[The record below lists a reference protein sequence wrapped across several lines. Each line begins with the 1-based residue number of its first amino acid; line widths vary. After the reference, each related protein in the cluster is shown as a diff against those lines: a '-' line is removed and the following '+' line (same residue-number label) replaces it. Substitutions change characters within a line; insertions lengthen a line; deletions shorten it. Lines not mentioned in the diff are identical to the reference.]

1 MEITL
6 YHGTDPNIVKDLQN
20 CKVDVSKG
28 GGEFGKGFYLGDSR
42 RLAKRRAY
50 HKTKGVYGTANDA
63 MHYFNNTLEV
73 KINVLDLEKFYN
85 EKALDRQQGRRLFDK
100 LSTKPKTTGSYS
112 VSPDYDYIV
121 GPIVGRKGRY
131 LCVTQYKFDSK
142 RSENV
147 MNKQC
152 LNVNIKTRVI

>member
-6 YHGTDPNIVKDLQN
+6 YHGTDSNVVQDLKN

-50 HKTKGVYGTANDA
+50 HKTKGVYGTADNA
-63 MHYFNNTLEV
+63 MHYLNNTLEV
-73 KINVLDLEKFYN
+73 KINIIQLEKFYKKN
-85 EKALDRQQGRRLFDK
+85 ELNREQGRSLFDK
-100 LSTKPKTTGSYS
+100 LSKKPKTTGSYS
-112 VSPDYDYIV
+112 VTPDYDYIV
-121 GPIVGRKGRY
+121 GPVVGRKGRY

-142 RSENV
+142 ESENV

-152 LNVNIKTRVI
+152 LNVKIETRIV